1 MLNLKE
7 LSRLKKLIDLSV
19 DSDELDVIIIRNKIV
34 DMITLQN
41 AWNTDRRIEVEKIH
55 DYAVGP

>member
-41 AWNTDRRIEVEKIH
+41 AWNTDRRIEVEIIH